1 MLSWM
6 LFIIKDIIK
15 CHLPIIQ
22 SSVWGGQTFLTN
34 MGGKHIWHTRGGIH
48 SFWRAKAR
56 SRTRTCGIWLVVCLS
71 GSHKSFVDSKIRIEL
86 IIDLWYGFIVH
97 DEVILLT
104 KYCQILP
111 NILQYYWMLYDI
123 GSNIYEDMADIIRYY
138 CFKLKF

>member
-86 IIDLWYGFIVH
+86 IVDLWYGFIVH
-97 DEVILLT
+97 DKVILFQNIVF
-104 KYCQILP
+104 YCLIS
-111 NILQYYWMLYDI
+111 
-123 GSNIYEDMADIIRYY
+123 SNIIECCMILVQIFMKIWLILSDTIA
-138 CFKLKF
+138 LN